1 MFPRLRGCSP
11 GPGKDL
17 KWLLTNPRNYLLWL
31 LWHRSLESWTVSQ
44 KHGPVRDILDNLCV
58 FALKRVLPFHEYITS
73 LFDNYYFKNIP
84 FQRKKNSDQSRSGNQ
99 STISIISQARQDL
112 TYRDTNRKFPRIL
125 HHFLCAPRHLFSH
138 SRQIPKVILLHRS
151 AIKIRS

>member
-31 LWHRSLESWTVSQ
+31 LWHRSLESWTVSRTCSRYLGQ
-44 KHGPVRDILDNLCV
+44 SLCIRVETCSSLSRIYHIIHYSTTIILKIFLSN
-58 FALKRVLPFHEYITS
+58 E
-73 LFDNYYFKNIP
+73 
-84 FQRKKNSDQSRSGNQ
+84 KKNSDQSRSGNQ